1 MNAAENYSFFFYTAL
16 LFLVL
21 VFLLTTT
28 LTAHLK
34 NSKMEDYYQGLV
46 DETKQIKDDCAR
58 LEKEKRAV
66 LSDPFYLEMY
76 IRRTLRMQGDGE
88 IVLKSK

>member
-1 MNAAENYSFFFYTAL
+1 MDAAENYSFFFYTAL
-16 LFLVL
+16 LFLVM

-34 NSKMEDYYQGLV
+34 NSKMENYYQGLV
-46 DETKQIKDDCAR
+46 DETKQIKEDCTR
-58 LEKEKRAV
+58 LEKEKRAI

-88 IVLKSK
+88 IILKSK